1 MVAERVT
8 GAGGCMNALLVP
20 VGASHVLPAALEAV
34 AKGTAVAAR
43 QPSETPVAARF
54 SRFGVTRRML

>member
-1 MVAERVT
+1 
-8 GAGGCMNALLVP
+8 MNALLVP